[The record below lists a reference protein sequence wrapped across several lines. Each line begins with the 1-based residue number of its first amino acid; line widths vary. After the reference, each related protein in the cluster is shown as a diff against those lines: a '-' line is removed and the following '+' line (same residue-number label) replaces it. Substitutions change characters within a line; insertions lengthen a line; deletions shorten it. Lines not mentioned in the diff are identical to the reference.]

1 VAGRDEI
8 AAMRLF
14 VANTGVGAF
23 PQLEDLDLEVW
34 SKFEVCS
41 QPAFAFI
48 DKDGSV
54 TVRLG
59 ALGEGG
65 LIEAIDALLAT

>member
-1 VAGRDEI
+1 
-8 AAMRLF
+8 MQLF

-23 PQLEDLDLEVW
+23 PHLADLDLEVW
-34 SKFEVCS
+34 SKFEVRS

-48 DKDGSV
+48 DNDGSV

-65 LIEAIDALLAT
+65 LIEGIDALLAT